1 METVLTLIAPEG
13 SLDDVFIAAATEAL
27 NRLGAKTSPPD
38 WLSPGEACDIP
49 CQGLASEDVTQAVRD
64 ALTHAPVDH
73 CYGPSEGR
81 RKMILVADMDS
92 TIIASET
99 LDELATLAGKG
110 EEIAAIT
117 TRSMLGK
124 IDFHDA
130 LRERLA
136 ILKGMPETL
145 IEETLTGVTLT
156 PGAETLV
163 RTMAAQGAH
172 TALVSGGFT
181 PFTEAVAERT
191 GFHENFAN
199 RFDFKDGRL
208 SGHTVPPILGPEA
221 KLETLKRLAGE
232 RNIPITETLAIGD
245 GANDV
250 PMIQAAGLGI
260 AHRGK
265 PVTREP
271 ADARIDHTDLT
282 AALFMQGYRREDFA
296 GG

>member
-1 METVLTLIAPEG
+1 
-13 SLDDVFIAAATEAL
+13 
-27 NRLGAKTSPPD
+27 
-38 WLSPGEACDIP
+38 
-49 CQGLASEDVTQAVRD
+49 
-64 ALTHAPVDH
+64 
-73 CYGPSEGR
+73 
-81 RKMILVADMDS
+81 MDS